1 MIQSVHSAIRVTKR
15 KPMEFAR
22 PIYLYLLALL
32 PLAALLLAWAARRKR
47 ADVARLGTPALIATL
62 SASVSVTRRRWKIA
76 LWFIALIALI
86 VALARPRWG
95 TQVQV
100 TVQRGVQVMVALDV
114 SSSML
119 AEDIKPNRLT
129 RAKLTV
135 EELMDRLGGN
145 ELGLVLFAGAAFV
158 QFPLTADFNTA
169 RSFLEAAGPWTISR
183 PGTALEEALHVA
195 LRGFPE
201 GVAGNR
207 VILLLTDG
215 EGHEGDPLDAAGAAA
230 EAGVTIYAIG
240 FGSPDGEPIPIRDQ
254 GGVLTGYKK
263 DAQGETVL
271 SRLDETTLG
280 QIVNATNGLYFRA
293 SASGDEIAAIT
304 DAIAALDTGELESQ
318 FETQGVERFE
328 WFAGL
333 ALLAL
338 TAEFL
343 IGERVRRET

>member
-1 MIQSVHSAIRVTKR
+1 
-15 KPMEFAR
+15 
-22 PIYLYLLALL
+22 
-32 PLAALLLAWAARRKR
+32 
-47 ADVARLGTPALIATL
+47 
-62 SASVSVTRRRWKIA
+62 
-76 LWFIALIALI
+76 LI

-100 TVQRGVQVMVALDV
+100 TAQQGVQVMVALDV

-119 AEDIKPNRLT
+119 AEDIKPDRLT

-145 ELGLVLFAGAAFV
+145 EMGLVLFAGAAFV

-169 RSFLEAAGPWTISR
+169 RAFLDAANPGTISR
-183 PGTALEEALHVA
+183 PGTALEEAIRVA
-195 LRGFPE
+195 LSGFPAE
-201 GVAGNR
+201 IASNR

-215 EGHEGDPLDAAGAAA
+215 EGHEGDPLAAADAAA
-230 EAGVTIYAIG
+230 EAGATIYTIG
-240 FGSPDGEPIPIRDQ
+240 FGSPQGEPIPVRDES
-254 GGVLTGYKK
+254 GALVGYKK
-263 DAQGETVL
+263 DATGQTVL
-271 SRLDETTLG
+271 SRLDETTLQG
-280 QIVNATNGLYFRA
+280 IVNATGGLYFRA
-293 SASGDEIAAIT
+293 SAGGDEINAIT
-304 DAIAALDTGELESQ
+304 DAVAALNTGELESQ

-338 TAEFL
+338 AAEFL